1 MRSQGS
7 NTEESYSSGNKG
19 CIVTMRGIPVT
30 SIEDSNGVFV
40 LSWQSSKI
48 TDEPDFIVDLKRH
61 KLPSCQTYSRD
72 TTLSSGLDDI
82 AAVKGASCSIDRVD
96 WLGNWGSRDTQSP
109 AQSIATL
116 EAHRTSI
123 RAVVDLIMTTSQSL
137 QYEGQVRVK

>member
-1 MRSQGS
+1 MSAVRSQRS
-7 NTEESYSSGNKG
+7 NTEESYRSGNKG

-48 TDEPDFIVDLKRH
+48 TDEPDFIVDLKRR

-82 AAVKGASCSIDRVD
+82 AAVKGAGCSIDRVD

-109 AQSIATL
+109 AHSIATL
-116 EAHRTSI
+116 EADRTSI
-123 RAVVDLIMTTSQSL
+123 RAVVDFHLSKLAI
-137 QYEGQVRVK
+137 